1 MCWFRNFATRS
12 SFSFQFAPRRS
23 APRGFT
29 LVELLVVIAIIGILV
44 ALLLPAV
51 QAAREAARRMQCG
64 NNLKQIGLAL
74 HNYHDTNRA
83 FPPGNIAIWN
93 GSMWSGWG
101 WTWHA
106 KLLPFMEQKPLYEA
120 IGNNMNTD
128 SGGATSSWT
137 ILACEQTAISS
148 FQCPSHPGGDLN
160 YGGQGKDQI
169 SNYNGVCGSTTFN
182 DDEMDGQND
191 PAYRGNGIFF
201 INSNIR
207 FRDIVDGTSGTFAVG
222 EVQVKLSSKM
232 PGDDR
237 HYIFAPNADDN
248 PPKDISE
255 YLIGMEKGT
264 YGDPINSGTNEATG
278 SYHPG
283 GCNFLFADGSTHF
296 VSENINMDIYQALST
311 RAGGEVVSG
320 KW

>member
-1 MCWFRNFATRS
+1 
-12 SFSFQFAPRRS
+12 
-23 APRGFT
+23 
-29 LVELLVVIAIIGILV
+29 
-44 ALLLPAV
+44 
-51 QAAREAARRMQCG
+51 
-64 NNLKQIGLAL
+64 
-74 HNYHDTNRA
+74 
-83 FPPGNIAIWN
+83 
-93 GSMWSGWG
+93 
-101 WTWHA
+101 
-106 KLLPFMEQKPLYEA
+106 
-120 IGNNMNTD
+120 
-128 SGGATSSWT
+128 
-137 ILACEQTAISS
+137 
-148 FQCPSHPGGDLN
+148 
-160 YGGQGKDQI
+160 
-169 SNYNGVCGSTTFN
+169 
-182 DDEMDGQND
+182 MDGQND